1 MGELIDV
8 WENKEDEEEEDE
20 EDIDAE
26 NDAKGDKDKSVD
38 KVNEPGQKRINALK
52 GWY

>member
-20 EDIDAE
+20 EDIDA
-26 NDAKGDKDKSVD
+26 KGDKGKSID
-38 KVNEPGQKRINALK
+38 KVKEPGQKRINALK